1 MNFLENNDNKKY
13 KLTVL
18 FPDNSIDELGT
29 YNSEK
34 EAIDK
39 IKREL
44 ARLEIEWYYFRILQL
59 KADKIKIDYGSHT
72 TFYEIELV

>member
-18 FPDNSIDELGT
+18 FPDDSIDDLGT

-34 EAIDK
+34 EVIDK

-44 ARLEIEWYYFRILQL
+44 SRLEIEWYYFRILQL
-59 KADKIKIDYGSHT
+59 QPDKIRIDYGSYT

>member
-18 FPDNSIDELGT
+18 FPDNSIDDLGT

-34 EAIDK
+34 EVIDK
-39 IKREL
+39 IKKEL
-44 ARLEIEWYYFRILQL
+44 AR
-59 KADKIKIDYGSHT
+59 
-72 TFYEIELV
+72 

>member
-18 FPDNSIDELGT
+18 FPDDSIDDLGT

-44 ARLEIEWYYFRILQL
+44 SRLEIEWYYFRILQL
-59 KADKIKIDYGSHT
+59 QPDKIRIDYGSYT

>member
-18 FPDNSIDELGT
+18 FPDNSIDDLGT

-34 EAIDK
+34 EVIDK
-39 IKREL
+39 IKKEL

-59 KADKIKIDYGSHT
+59 QPDKSKIDYGSHT

>member
-18 FPDNSIDELGT
+18 FPDNSIDDLGT

-34 EAIDK
+34 EVIDK
-39 IKREL
+39 IKQEL

-59 KADKIKIDYGSHT
+59 QPDKIKIDYGSHT